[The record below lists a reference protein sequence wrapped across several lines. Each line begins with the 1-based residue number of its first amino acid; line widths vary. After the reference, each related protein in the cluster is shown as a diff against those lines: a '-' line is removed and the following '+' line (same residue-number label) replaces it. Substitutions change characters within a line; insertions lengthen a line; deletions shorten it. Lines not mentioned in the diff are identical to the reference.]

1 MTLYVAVPV
10 VLVALFF
17 AASGVAGITRGWV
30 LPANRRPVYR
40 PRLYGW
46 GQLVGAVGLCWHV
59 LFWLGLSNP
68 DTFDSGIRQ
77 WEALSGIALV
87 LAGFILV
94 MVSRRGGGNREGSG
108 TL

>member
-10 VLVALFF
+10 GLVALLF

-30 LPANRRPVYR
+30 LPTSGRPVRR

-46 GQLVGAVGLCWHV
+46 GQLLGAVGLCWHV
-59 LFWLGLSNP
+59 VFWLVLSDA
-68 DTFDSGIRQ
+68 DTFESGIRQ

-87 LAGFILV
+87 LTGLILM
-94 MVSRRGGGNREGSG
+94 MVKPARGW
-108 TL
+108 